1 MSDRA
6 NRLAKESSPY
16 LRQHQFN
23 PVDWYPWGDEALERA
38 RREDKPILLSIGYS
52 ACHWC
57 HVMERESFENDAIA
71 AAMNASF
78 VNIKVDREERP
89 DLDTIYMN
97 AVQML
102 TGSGG
107 WPLTVFLTPAG
118 EPFYGGTY
126 FPPEDRYGRPGF
138 PRVLASIAQ
147 AYRERRDEVTRS
159 SEQLL
164 TAIGKLSQFAE
175 SASAL
180 HPDTVARAA
189 ERLLQHHDPDNGGI
203 GDAPKFPNVP
213 VFALFLR
220 QHQAT
225 GRPELLAAVTKTLT
239 AMARGGIYD
248 QLAGGF
254 HRYSVD
260 AKWLVPHFE
269 KMLYDNAQ
277 LVPLYLDGFLATG
290 DDAYRTVARETLD
303 YMRHEMTHPEGGF
316 YSTQD
321 ADTEGEEGRTY
332 LWRKKEIERLLP
344 PDDAAVFC
352 RFYQVDEVG
361 NFAEPGHHERKT
373 ILNVALDRDQLA
385 RLFRRDR
392 AAIDESLQRSRA
404 TLLDVRRKRPQPGL
418 DDKVLTSWNAL
429 AIRAFVRGATVLD
442 DPSLLDVARRAARF
456 IDAHLTR
463 DGRLLRTWKDGVA
476 RYAAYLDDHAFL
488 AAARLDLF
496 EATGDATH
504 LAAARRLVATLTS
517 DFADLEQG
525 GFYFTARDHEQL
537 VDRPKVVYDGS
548 LPSGNA
554 VAIETLLR
562 IAHLTGD
569 QELHAFAEKTLRLFG
584 MQMEKQ
590 PFGTAYL
597 LGVLDDYLR
606 GPTDVVIA
614 GAPDADDTRTLV
626 RAARGVYLPGGSV
639 LVADP
644 GAASDPAAP
653 QVLRDKR
660 PVAGRAA
667 AYVCRGFTCSAP
679 LVEPEAL
686 VAALRAP
693 AG

>member
-71 AAMNASF
+71 AAMNESF
-78 VNIKVDREERP
+78 VNVKVDREERP

-147 AYRERRDEVTRS
+147 AYRERRDEVARS
-159 SEQLL
+159 SAQLM
-164 TAIGKLSQFAE
+164 TALGRLSEFE
-175 SASAL
+175 ASAGAL
-180 HPDTVARAA
+180 HADTVARAA
-189 ERLLQHHDPDNGGI
+189 ERLLQHHDTEHGGI

-213 VFALFLR
+213 VIALFLR
-220 QHQAT
+220 QHQAS
-225 GRPELLAAVTKTLT
+225 GRPELLAAVTRTLT
-239 AMARGGIYD
+239 RMAHGGIYD
-248 QLAGGF
+248 HLAGGF

-260 AKWLVPHFE
+260 AQWLVPHFE

-277 LVPLYLDGFLATG
+277 LVPLYLDALVVTG
-290 DDAYRTVARETLD
+290 DDGYRTVARETLD
-303 YMRHEMTHPEGGF
+303 YMRSEMTHPEGGF

-321 ADTEGEEGRTY
+321 ADTEGEEGKTY
-332 LWRKKEIERLLP
+332 LWRKEEIERLLA
-344 PDDAAVFC
+344 PDDAEIFC

-361 NFAEPGHHERKT
+361 NFAEPGHRERKS
-373 ILNVALDRDQLA
+373 ILNVKLDRDQLA
-385 RLFRRDR
+385 RMFRRDR
-392 AAIDESLQRSRA
+392 AAIDDALARSRA
-404 TLLDVRRKRPQPGL
+404 TLLAERRRRPQPGL

-429 AIRAFVRGATVLD
+429 AIRAFVRGALVLD
-442 DPSLLDVARRAARF
+442 DSSLLDVALRASRF
-456 IDAHLTR
+456 VDTHLTR

-496 EATGDATH
+496 EATGDQAH
-504 LAAARRLVATLTS
+504 LDAARRLAAILMS
-517 DFADLEQG
+517 DFADPEQG
-525 GFYFTARDHEQL
+525 GFFFTARDHEQL

-562 IAHLTGD
+562 LGHLTGQQD
-569 QELHAFAEKTLRLFG
+569 LHEFAERSLRLFG
-584 MQMEKQ
+584 SQMEKQ

-606 GPTDVVIA
+606 GPTDVVVA
-614 GAPDADDTRTLV
+614 GARDADDTRALV
-626 RAARGVYLPGGSV
+626 RAARGVYVPGVSV

-644 GAASDPAAP
+644 ACGSDGAPE
-653 QVLRDKR
+653 VLRDKR
-660 PVAGRAA
+660 PVAGHAA

-679 LVEPEAL
+679 VVDAASLVG
-686 VAALRAP
+686 ALRERAS
-693 AG
+693 